1 MITDYFV
8 YLLNTSFFEVVRYA
22 NIDKS
27 YKIKDLNGLSTM
39 DEFKEKIINDI
50 VESKKIHAILKIL
63 VDYNPDLFVING
75 SDIKDEIFEIIGRR
89 NIHVHKKGIVD
100 EGYLRQSNGN
110 PYGFSTGDYS
120 AIDSIYFVTAQ
131 QPPHQTQRKPSAN
144 AEGLIIH
151 DSYSS
156 VDDAGL
162 VLVAMDSLI
171 SSLQGMKLSSSS
183 FENGLPLYCIS
194 VRMRLR

>member
-39 DEFKEKIINDI
+39 DEFKEKI
-50 VESKKIHAILKIL
+50 
-63 VDYNPDLFVING
+63 PDLFVING

-110 PYGFSTGDYS
+110 PYGFSTGDYC
-120 AIDSIYFVTAQ
+120 AIDSIYFNKCYEMLHLFIDNWT
-131 QPPHQTQRKPSAN
+131 
-144 AEGLIIH
+144 
-151 DSYSS
+151 
-156 VDDAGL
+156 
-162 VLVAMDSLI
+162 
-171 SSLQGMKLSSSS
+171 
-183 FENGLPLYCIS
+183 
-194 VRMRLR
+194 